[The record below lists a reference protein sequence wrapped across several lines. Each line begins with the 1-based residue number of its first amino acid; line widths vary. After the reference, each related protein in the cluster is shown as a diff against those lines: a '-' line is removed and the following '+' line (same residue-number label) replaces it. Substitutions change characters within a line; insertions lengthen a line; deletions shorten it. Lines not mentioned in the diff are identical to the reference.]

1 MITFAPSH
9 DDVFPCPAPNCEQ
22 TKHNIKIN
30 SQYFASPASPPLQ
43 NLTQAA
49 PDGGITAVNT
59 FL

>member
-1 MITFAPSH
+1 MMMCSLALHPT
-9 DDVFPCPAPNCEQ
+9 VNKQNTTE
-22 TKHNIKIN
+22 KKN
-30 SQYFASPASPPLQ
+30 SQYFASPASLPPSLPLQ